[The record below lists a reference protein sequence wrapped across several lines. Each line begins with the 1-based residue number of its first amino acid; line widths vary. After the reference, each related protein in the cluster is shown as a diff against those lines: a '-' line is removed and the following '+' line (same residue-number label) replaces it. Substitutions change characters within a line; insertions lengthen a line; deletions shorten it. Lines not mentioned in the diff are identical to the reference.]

1 MSFPGTSIGGL
12 VGGFLYQTYG
22 GKQTFKLFA
31 YGSLMMGI
39 LHVIFIKLNNN
50 SNNMKTLK

>member
-1 MSFPGTSIGGL
+1 MSFSGTSIGGL

-22 GKQTFKLFA
+22 GKQTFKLFS

-39 LHVIFIKLNNN
+39 LHVIFIKLNSK
-50 SNNMKTLK
+50 SNNTKALK